1 MIVEIKIL
9 LVCGD
14 VISLVTGL
22 LHYNARQFITLLNVY
37 GDVSLWVHLIHKI
50 HWSPSNNDD
59 STKVVLFLY
68 TLPWSYVDT
77 RCRCYH
83 YNHLFHFDFSASAI
97 ENWRNIL
104 RCTLLDG
111 KKLYI
116 FIFREKITTKLLWS
130 MISVFFIQDI
140 LERKFSSFLL
150 CSSRWQGIP
159 KFF

>member
-1 MIVEIKIL
+1 MEIKIL

-68 TLPWSYVDT
+68 TLP
-77 RCRCYH
+77 
-83 YNHLFHFDFSASAI
+83 
-97 ENWRNIL
+97 
-104 RCTLLDG
+104 
-111 KKLYI
+111 
-116 FIFREKITTKLLWS
+116 
-130 MISVFFIQDI
+130 
-140 LERKFSSFLL
+140 
-150 CSSRWQGIP
+150 
-159 KFF
+159 